1 MQFIYFDANSGTLQS
16 NPCNLTISG
25 KQIYLEDETVVL
37 TCVALITVEN
47 NVCVL
52 DNHVSINW
60 NSILKTIDTTSR
72 NVLLN
77 ESILNVTST
86 LQIPNVNQSNTRVY
100 TCGLTVGGRNVA
112 AHGLSLTVY
121 G

>member
-1 MQFIYFDANSGTLQS
+1 MQFIYFDANPGTLQS

-60 NSILKTIDTTSR
+60 NPNSETIDTTSR

-77 ESILNVTST
+77 ELILNVTST
-86 LQIPNVNQSNTRVY
+86 LQIPNVDQSNTGVY
-100 TCGLTVGGRNVA
+100 TCGLTVGGRNVVV
-112 AHGLSLTVY
+112 HRFEFIVY